1 MTQAS
6 PGWSSRALNV
16 FLWLVAS
23 AALSGCVSQ
32 ETHEQVLQ
40 NAQQA
45 QRESMRREQALAELH
60 QQLVRM
66 NATLLQTLQQH
77 AETQRVLAAEV
88 ARLREASATAQSSR
102 QADAQERIRQLEQQN
117 QATESRAHEL
127 ESEIKKLRGGLFHLR
142 SRNGKVVELDSSSP
156 WR

>member
-1 MTQAS
+1 
-6 PGWSSRALNV
+6 
-16 FLWLVAS
+16 
-23 AALSGCVSQ
+23 
-32 ETHEQVLQ
+32 
-40 NAQQA
+40 
-45 QRESMRREQALAELH
+45 MRREQALAELQ

-102 QADAQERIRQLEQQN
+102 QADAQERLRQLEQQN